1 MKLVKNMALVSM
13 GAGAVLA
20 YQKYN
25 KPVMDKM
32 EKMMTSMKK
41 KANLKNG
48 REKSI
53 AIFHEKQDFVKNLQT
68 PKYMWRYGKKKKGNT
83 LL

>member
-1 MKLVKNMALVSM
+1 MRLVKSMALMSM

-32 EKMMTSMKK
+32 NEIFSNMKEKMNDELENMMK
-41 KANLKNG
+41 
-48 REKSI
+48 
-53 AIFHEKQDFVKNLQT
+53 
-68 PKYMWRYGKKKKGNT
+68 
-83 LL
+83 

>member
-1 MKLVKNMALVSM
+1 MKLGKSLALMGM

-32 EKMMTSMKK
+32 EKIVDKTMK
-41 KANLKNG
+41 KAN
-48 REKSI
+48 EKL
-53 AIFHEKQDFVKNLQT
+53 EE
-68 PKYMWRYGKKKKGNT
+68 MM
-83 LL
+83 